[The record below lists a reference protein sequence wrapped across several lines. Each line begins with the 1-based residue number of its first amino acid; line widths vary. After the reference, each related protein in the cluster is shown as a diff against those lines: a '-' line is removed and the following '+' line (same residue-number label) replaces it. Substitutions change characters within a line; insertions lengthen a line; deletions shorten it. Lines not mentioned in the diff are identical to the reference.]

1 LSNRVS
7 AEADAREALERRVMS
22 EQMSSLRLMERLQD
36 LELRFGVLS
45 AKQEVSGKSICVD
58 LTDEDAEGDRC
69 KSESPYDLL
78 AQGEFRLSGEG
89 LLVTL
94 SNDDLSAVGDKLL
107 QECFD
112 EYVGVPS

>member
-1 LSNRVS
+1 
-7 AEADAREALERRVMS
+7 MS

-58 LTDEDAEGDRC
+58 LTDDDAEGELDRC

-78 AQGEFRLSGEG
+78 AEGEFRLSGEG

-107 QECFD
+107 KECFD
-112 EYVGVPS
+112 EYVGIPS